1 MSTKTNF
8 KRIALIAVASLGLGV
23 LSSVPTQA
31 AVNADTLTIKNT
43 NGVTTSEFA
52 VANGDTITAQTSAR
66 AILSFLPGTA
76 TADSLTI
83 TASLVSAPT
92 GNTALPY
99 MAVAETTSANLLVR
113 DSVTVYAKGNGGDPA
128 PLSNSGIDATVVQPN
143 ARATCRGLVNATVST
158 CTLNVYLGKGSATAG
173 PTVAGTYT
181 VKLTVTNA
189 DGTTPAAAS
198 PTLTF
203 VVASASV
210 GTTSGTAY
218 ITSTNPTNTL
228 STDDLA
234 SPIVTKAVST
244 SPKAW
249 IKVTQ
254 STPSTA
260 NESVT
265 ATITGPGTLGSGA
278 SNTAAATG
286 RSILVKNGDTITV
299 WADGTAG
306 DATITLVGATS
317 GYKWPNKI
325 VTFTG
330 TAIAKLEV
338 KAENPVINA
347 TGGSATEAIS
357 VKAFDSDGKQISS
370 PTIYVLSSDQTK
382 ISDNYVSCTA
392 GFSVT
397 DKTSYCS
404 LTAVGAG
411 TSKITAHTHTA
422 AGTLQGDG
430 VTTTKVVSNEVSI
443 RVGSVS
449 PASFSL
455 SLDKA
460 TYAPGEKATLTV
472 TPLDASGLPVAGVAG
487 AANTFANGVYASF
500 FATGGITSDYAT
512 YTGSETTTAVYL
524 NVSPVTG
531 KRAFTIYMPLQPS
544 TITFKA
550 SAGSLFSAVYVN
562 QTGALTGTPV
572 SVKATIVGNTEAAA
586 ALAAVNA
593 LAVTV
598 ASLKTLITTL
608 TNLVLKIQKKV
619 KA

>member
-8 KRIALIAVASLGLGV
+8 KRIALIAVASLGLGI
-23 LSSVPTQA
+23 LSSVPSQA
-31 AVNADTLTIKNT
+31 AVNADSLTIKNT

-66 AILSFLPGTA
+66 AVLSFLPGTA
-76 TADSLTI
+76 IADSLTI
-83 TASLVSAPT
+83 TASLVTSPT

-99 MAVAETTSANLLVR
+99 MSVAETTSAAVR
-113 DSVTVYAKGNGGDPA
+113 TTAGTVVNIGNGVTTDSIA
-128 PLSNSGIDATVVQPN
+128 PN
-143 ARATCRGLVNATVST
+143 AKVTCNGITGAVVST

-173 PTVAGTYT
+173 ATVAGTYT

-189 DGTTPAAAS
+189 DGTTPASAAA
-198 PTLTF
+198 TLTF

-218 ITSTNPTNTL
+218 ISSANPATL
-228 STDDLA
+228 STDDLTA
-234 SPIVTKAVST
+234 PIVTKALST
-244 SPKAW
+244 TPKAW

-254 STPSTA
+254 SSPSTA

-265 ATITGPGTLGSGA
+265 ATIAGPGTLGSGA

-306 DATITLVGATS
+306 EATITLTGATS
-317 GYKWPNKI
+317 GYKWNTKT

-330 TAIAKLEV
+330 TAIAKLV
-338 KAENPVINA
+338 IAAENPVINA
-347 TGGSATEAIS
+347 TGGSTTEAIS
-357 VKAFDSDGKQISS
+357 VQAFDSDGKQISA

-382 ISDNYVSCTA
+382 ISNNYTACTA
-392 GFSVT
+392 YWYASY
-397 DKTSYCS
+397 KASYCD
-404 LTAVGAG
+404 LTAV
-411 TSKITAHTHTA
+411 A
-422 AGTLQGDG
+422 AGTAKITVSTHAAASTYQGDG
-430 VTTTKVVSNEVSI
+430 VTTTKVTSNEVSV
-443 RVGSVS
+443 RVGSVTA
-449 PASFSL
+449 ASFSL

-472 TPLDASGLPVAGVAG
+472 TPLDSSGLPVAGTYLDGNA
-487 AANTFANGVYASF
+487 TYASF
-500 FATGGITSDYAT
+500 FTTGGITSDYAT
-512 YTGSETTTAVYL
+512 YTGSDTTTATFL
-524 NVSPVTG
+524 APSTVTG
-531 KRAFTIYMPLQPS
+531 VKKFTVYMPLQSS

-550 SAGSLFSAVYVN
+550 SAGAHFSAVYQN
-562 QTGALTGTPV
+562 NTGALTGTPV
-572 SVKATIVGNTEAAA
+572 SVSAKVTGNTEAAA
-586 ALAAVNA
+586 ALAAVTA

>member
-8 KRIALIAVASLGLGV
+8 KRIALIAVASLGLGI
-23 LSSVPTQA
+23 LSSVPSQA
-31 AVNADTLTIKNT
+31 AVNADSLTIKNT

-66 AILSFLPGTA
+66 AVLSFLPGTA
-76 TADSLTI
+76 NSDSLTI
-83 TASLVSAPT
+83 VAALVTAPT

-99 MAVAETTSANLLVR
+99 MSVAETTSAQVR
-113 DSVTVYAKGNGGDPA
+113 DTTGAIVTIGNGVSTA
-128 PLSNSGIDATVVQPN
+128 SIAPN
-143 ARATCRGLVNATVST
+143 AKSTCNGITGATVST
-158 CTLNVYLGKGSATAG
+158 CTLNVYLGKGSSTAG
-173 PTVAGTYT
+173 ATVAGTYT

-189 DGTTPAAAS
+189 DGTTPAAAAA
-198 PTLTF
+198 TLTF

-218 ITSTNPTNTL
+218 ISSANPATL
-228 STDDLA
+228 STDDLTT
-234 SPIVTKAVST
+234 PVVTKALST

-254 STPSTA
+254 SSPSTA

-265 ATITGPGTLGSGA
+265 ATIAGPGTLGSGA

-306 DATITLVGATS
+306 TATITLTGVTS
-317 GYKWPNKI
+317 GYKWNTKT

-330 TAIAKLEV
+330 TAIAKLV
-338 KAENPVINA
+338 IAADNPVISA
-347 TGGSATEAIS
+347 TGGSATDAIS
-357 VKAFDSDGKQISS
+357 VQAFDSDGKQISA

-392 GFSVT
+392 GWYAPYAA
-397 DKTSYCS
+397 SYCS

-411 TSKITAHTHTA
+411 TSKITVSSHA
-422 AGTLQGDG
+422 ASSTYQGDG
-430 VTTTKVVSNEVSI
+430 VTTTKVTSNEVSV
-443 RVGSVS
+443 RVGSVTA
-449 PASFSL
+449 ASFSL

-472 TPLDASGLPVAGVAG
+472 TPLDSSGLAVAGTYLDGNATYAG
-487 AANTFANGVYASF
+487 F
-500 FATGGITSDYAT
+500 FTTGGITSDYAT
-512 YTGSETTTAVYL
+512 YSGSDTTTATFL
-524 NVSPVTG
+524 APSTVTG
-531 KRAFTIYMPLQPS
+531 VKKFTVYMPLQSS

-550 SAGSLFSAVYVN
+550 SAGAHFSAVYQN
-562 QTGALTGTPV
+562 KTGAVTGTPV
-572 SVKATIVGNTEAAA
+572 SVVAKVTGNTEAAA
-586 ALAAVNA
+586 ALAAVTA

>member
-8 KRIALIAVASLGLGV
+8 KRIALIAVASLGLGI
-23 LSSVPTQA
+23 LSSVPSQA
-31 AVNADTLTIKNT
+31 AVNADSLTIKNT

-66 AILSFLPGTA
+66 AVLSFLPGTA
-76 TADSLTI
+76 NSDSLTI
-83 TASLVSAPT
+83 VAALVTAPT

-99 MAVAETTSANLLVR
+99 MSVAETTSARVR
-113 DSVTVYAKGNGGDPA
+113 TTDGTVVNIGNGV
-128 PLSNSGIDATVVQPN
+128 LSADSIAPN
-143 ARATCRGLVNATVST
+143 AKVTCNGITGATVST

-181 VKLTVTNA
+181 VKLTIGNL
-189 DGTTPAAAS
+189 DGTTPNAAAA
-198 PTLTF
+198 TLTF

-218 ITSTNPTNTL
+218 ISSANPATL
-228 STDDLA
+228 STDDLTA
-234 SPIVTKAVST
+234 PIVTKAISST

-254 STPSTA
+254 SSPSTA

-306 DATITLVGATS
+306 EATITLTGATS
-317 GYKWPNKI
+317 GYKWNTKT

-330 TAIAKLEV
+330 TAIAKLV
-338 KAENPVINA
+338 IAAENPVINA
-347 TGGSATEAIS
+347 TGGSTTEAIS
-357 VKAFDSDGKQISS
+357 VQAFDSDGKQISA

-382 ISDNYVSCTA
+382 ISNNYVSCTA
-392 GFSVT
+392 GWYAPY
-397 DKTSYCS
+397 KASYCD
-404 LTAVGAG
+404 LTAV
-411 TSKITAHTHTA
+411 A
-422 AGTLQGDG
+422 AGTAKITVSSHTASSTYQGDG
-430 VTTTKVVSNEVSI
+430 VTTTKVTSNEVSV
-443 RVGSVS
+443 RVGSVTA
-449 PASFSL
+449 ASFSL

-472 TPLDASGLPVAGVAG
+472 TPLDSSGLPVAGTYLDGNA
-487 AANTFANGVYASF
+487 TYASF
-500 FATGGITSDYAT
+500 FTTGGITSDYAT
-512 YTGSETTTAVYL
+512 YTGSDTTTATFL
-524 NVSPVTG
+524 APSTVTG
-531 KRAFTIYMPLQPS
+531 VKKFTVYMPLQSS

-550 SAGSLFSAVYVN
+550 SAGAHFSAVYQN
-562 QTGALTGTPV
+562 KTGAVTGTPV
-572 SVKATIVGNTEAAA
+572 SVSAKVTANTEAAA
-586 ALAAVNA
+586 ALAAVTA

>member
-8 KRIALIAVASLGLGV
+8 KRIALIAVASLGLGI
-23 LSSVPTQA
+23 LSSVPSQA

-66 AILSFLPGTA
+66 AVLSFLPGTA
-76 TADSLTI
+76 IADSLTI
-83 TASLVSAPT
+83 TASLVTSPT

-99 MAVAETTSANLLVR
+99 MSVAETTSANLLVR

-128 PLSNSGIDATVVQPN
+128 PMSNAGIDATVVQPN

-181 VKLTVTNA
+181 VKLTIGNL
-189 DGTTPAAAS
+189 DGTTPNAAAA
-198 PTLTF
+198 TLTF

-218 ITSTNPTNTL
+218 ISSANPATL
-228 STDDLA
+228 STDDLTA
-234 SPIVTKAVST
+234 PIVTKALST
-244 SPKAW
+244 TPKAW

-254 STPSTA
+254 SSPSTA

-306 DATITLVGATS
+306 EATITLTGATS
-317 GYKWPNKI
+317 GYKWNTKT

-330 TAIAKLEV
+330 TAIAKLV
-338 KAENPVINA
+338 IAAENPVISA
-347 TGGSATEAIS
+347 TGGSQTEAIS
-357 VKAFDSDGKQISS
+357 VQAFDSDGKQISA

-382 ISDNYVSCTA
+382 ISNNYVACTA
-392 GFSVT
+392 GWSASY
-397 DKTSYCS
+397 KASYCD
-404 LTAVGAG
+404 LTAV
-411 TSKITAHTHTA
+411 A
-422 AGTLQGDG
+422 AGTAKITVSSHTASSTYQGDG
-430 VTTTKVVSNEVSI
+430 VTTTKVTSNEVSV
-443 RVGSVS
+443 RVGSVTA
-449 PASFSL
+449 ASFSL

-472 TPLDASGLPVAGVAG
+472 TPLDSSGLAVAGTYLDGNA
-487 AANTFANGVYASF
+487 TYASF
-500 FATGGITSDYAT
+500 FTTGGITSDYAT
-512 YTGSETTTAVYL
+512 YTGSDTTTATFL
-524 NVSPVTG
+524 APSTVTG
-531 KRAFTIYMPLQPS
+531 VKKFTVYMPLQSS

-550 SAGSLFSAVYVN
+550 SAGAHFSAVYQN
-562 QTGALTGTPV
+562 KTGAVTGTPV
-572 SVKATIVGNTEAAA
+572 SVSAKVTANTEAAA
-586 ALAAVNA
+586 ALAAVTA

>member
-8 KRIALIAVASLGLGV
+8 KRIVLIAVASLGLGV

-66 AILSFLPGTA
+66 AVLSFLPGTA
-76 TADSLTI
+76 DSDSLTI
-83 TASLVSAPT
+83 VASLVTAPT

-99 MAVAETTSANLLVR
+99 MAVAETTSARVR
-113 DSVTVYAKGNGGDPA
+113 TTAGAIVNVGNGVDGTDSIA
-128 PLSNSGIDATVVQPN
+128 PNTKVTCNGIT
-143 ARATCRGLVNATVST
+143 GATVST
-158 CTLNVYLGKGSATAG
+158 CTLNVYLGKGGATAG

-181 VKLTVTNA
+181 VKLTLTNA
-189 DGTTPAAAS
+189 DGTTPSAAS

-218 ITSTNPTNTL
+218 ISSSNPATL
-228 STDDLA
+228 STDDL
-234 SPIVTKAVST
+234 STPIVTKAVST

-278 SNTAAATG
+278 SNDAAATG
-286 RSILVKNGDTITV
+286 RSIIVKNGDTITV

-317 GYKWPNKI
+317 GYKWPNKT

-330 TAIAKLEV
+330 TAIAKLV
-338 KAENPVINA
+338 VTAENPVINA
-347 TGGSATEAIS
+347 TGGSEDDAIS
-357 VKAFDSDGKQISS
+357 VQAFDSDGKQISS

-382 ISDNYVSCTA
+382 ISDNYVSCTSGWDLTYKA
-392 GFSVT
+392 
-397 DKTSYCS
+397 SYCT
-404 LTAVGAG
+404 LTAVGSG
-411 TSKITAHTHTA
+411 TSKITVSSHTA
-422 AGTLQGDG
+422 SGTYQGDG
-430 VTTTKVVSNEVSI
+430 VTTTKVTSNEVSI

-472 TPLDASGLPVAGVAG
+472 TPLDAAGLPVAGVAG
-487 AANTFANGVYASF
+487 AANTNANGVYAAF

-512 YTGSETTTAVYL
+512 YTGSDTTTAVYL

-531 KRAFTIYMPLQPS
+531 KKAFTIYMPLQPA

>member
-76 TADSLTI
+76 NSDSLTI
-83 TASLVSAPT
+83 VASLVTAPT

-128 PLSNSGIDATVVQPN
+128 PMSNSGIDATVVQPN
-143 ARATCRGLVNATVST
+143 ARATCRGLVSAAVST

-181 VKLTVTNA
+181 VKLTIGNL
-189 DGTTPAAAS
+189 DGTTPNAAS
-198 PTLTF
+198 ATLTF

-218 ITSTNPTNTL
+218 ISSSNPATL
-228 STDDLA
+228 STDDL
-234 SPIVTKAVST
+234 STPIVTKAVST

-254 STPSTA
+254 STPATA

-317 GYKWPNKI
+317 GYKWPNKT

-330 TAIAKLEV
+330 TAIAKLV
-338 KAENPVINA
+338 VTAENPVINA
-347 TGGSATEAIS
+347 TGGSTDDAIS
-357 VKAFDSDGKQISS
+357 VQAFDSDGKQISS
-370 PTIYVLSSDQTK
+370 PTIYVLSSDQTI
-382 ISDNYVSCTA
+382 ISDNYVSCTSGWDLTYKA
-392 GFSVT
+392 
-397 DKTSYCS
+397 SYCD

-411 TSKITAHTHTA
+411 TSKITVHTHTA
-422 AGTLQGDG
+422 SGTLQGDG

-472 TPLDASGLPVAGVAG
+472 TPLDAAGLPVAGVAG
-487 AANTFANGVYASF
+487 AANTNLNGVYAAF

-512 YTGSETTTAVYL
+512 YTGSDTTTAVYL

-531 KRAFTIYMPLQPS
+531 KKAFTIYMPLQPA

-598 ASLKTLITTL
+598 ASLRTLITTL

>member
-8 KRIALIAVASLGLGV
+8 KRIALIAVASLGLGI
-23 LSSVPTQA
+23 LSSVPSQA
-31 AVNADTLTIKNT
+31 AVNADSLTIKNT

-66 AILSFLPGTA
+66 AVLSFLPGTA
-76 TADSLTI
+76 NSDSLTI
-83 TASLVSAPT
+83 VAALVTAPT

-99 MAVAETTSANLLVR
+99 MSVAETTSAQVR
-113 DSVTVYAKGNGGDPA
+113 DTTGAIVTIGNGVSTA
-128 PLSNSGIDATVVQPN
+128 SIAPN
-143 ARATCRGLVNATVST
+143 AKSTCNGITGATVST
-158 CTLNVYLGKGSATAG
+158 CTLNVYLGKGSSTAG

-189 DGTTPAAAS
+189 DGTTPAAAAA
-198 PTLTF
+198 TLTF

-218 ITSTNPTNTL
+218 ISSANPATL
-228 STDDLA
+228 STDDLTT
-234 SPIVTKAVST
+234 PVVTKALST

-254 STPSTA
+254 SSPSTA

-265 ATITGPGTLGSGA
+265 ATIAGPGTLGSGA

-306 DATITLVGATS
+306 EATISLTGVTS
-317 GYKWPNKI
+317 GYKWPSKT

-330 TAIAKLEV
+330 TAIAKLV
-338 KAENPVINA
+338 IAAENPVIAA
-347 TGGSATEAIS
+347 TGGSEDDAIS
-357 VKAFDSDGKQISS
+357 VQAFDSDGKQISA

-392 GFSVT
+392 GWYAPYAA
-397 DKTSYCS
+397 SYCS

-411 TSKITAHTHTA
+411 TSKITVSSHA
-422 AGTLQGDG
+422 ASSTYQGDG
-430 VTTTKVVSNEVSI
+430 VTTTKVTSNEVSV
-443 RVGSVS
+443 RVGSVTA
-449 PASFSL
+449 ASFSL

-472 TPLDASGLPVAGVAG
+472 TPLDASGLAVAGTYLDGNA
-487 AANTFANGVYASF
+487 TYASF
-500 FATGGITSDYAT
+500 FTTGGITSDYAS
-512 YTGSETTTAVYL
+512 YTGSDTTTATFL
-524 NVSPVTG
+524 APSTVTG
-531 KRAFTIYMPLQPS
+531 VKKFTIYMPLQSS

-550 SAGSLFSAVYVN
+550 SAGAHFSAVYQN
-562 QTGALTGTPV
+562 KTGAVTGTPV
-572 SVKATIVGNTEAAA
+572 SVSAKVTANTEAAA
-586 ALAAVNA
+586 ALAAVTA

>member
-8 KRIALIAVASLGLGV
+8 KRIALIAVASLGLGI
-23 LSSVPTQA
+23 LSSVPSQA
-31 AVNADTLTIKNT
+31 AVNADSLTIKNT

-66 AILSFLPGTA
+66 AVLSFLPGTA
-76 TADSLTI
+76 NSDSLTI
-83 TASLVSAPT
+83 VAALVTAPT

-99 MAVAETTSANLLVR
+99 MSVAETTSARVR
-113 DSVTVYAKGNGGDPA
+113 DTTGTIVNIGNG
-128 PLSNSGIDATVVQPN
+128 ATSDSIAPN
-143 ARATCRGLVNATVST
+143 AKVTCNGITGATVST

-189 DGTTPAAAS
+189 DGTTPAAAAA
-198 PTLTF
+198 TLTF

-218 ITSTNPTNTL
+218 ITSTNPTATL
-228 STDDLA
+228 STDDLTT
-234 SPIVTKAVST
+234 PVVTKAVST

-254 STPSTA
+254 STPTTA

-265 ATITGPGTLGSGA
+265 ATIAGPGTLGSGA

-306 DATITLVGATS
+306 EATITLTGATS
-317 GYKWPNKI
+317 GYKWNTKT

-330 TAIAKLEV
+330 TAIAKLV
-338 KAENPVINA
+338 IAAENPVISA
-347 TGGSATEAIS
+347 TGGSATDAIS
-357 VKAFDSDGKQISS
+357 VQAFDSDGKQISA

-382 ISDNYVSCTA
+382 ISDNYVTCTA
-392 GFSVT
+392 GWYAPY
-397 DKTSYCS
+397 KASYCS
-404 LTAVGAG
+404 LTAV
-411 TSKITAHTHTA
+411 A
-422 AGTLQGDG
+422 AGTAKITVSTHAAASIYQGDG
-430 VTTTKVVSNEVSI
+430 VTTTKVTSNEVSV
-443 RVGSVS
+443 RVGSVTA
-449 PASFSL
+449 ASFSL

-472 TPLDASGLPVAGVAG
+472 TPLDASGLAVAGTYLDGNATYAG
-487 AANTFANGVYASF
+487 F
-500 FATGGITSDYAT
+500 FTTGGITSDYAT
-512 YTGSETTTAVYL
+512 YSGSDTTTATFL
-524 NVSPVTG
+524 APSTVTG
-531 KRAFTIYMPLQPS
+531 VKKFTVYMPLQSS

-550 SAGSLFSAVYVN
+550 SAGSHFSAVYQN
-562 QTGALTGTPV
+562 KTGAVTGTPV
-572 SVKATIVGNTEAAA
+572 SVTAKVTANTEAAA
-586 ALAAVNA
+586 ALAAVTA

>member
-8 KRIALIAVASLGLGV
+8 KRIALIAVASLGLGI
-23 LSSVPTQA
+23 LSSVPSQA
-31 AVNADTLTIKNT
+31 AVNADSLTIKNT

-66 AILSFLPGTA
+66 AVLSFLPGTA
-76 TADSLTI
+76 NSDSLTI
-83 TASLVSAPT
+83 VAALVTAPT

-99 MAVAETTSANLLVR
+99 MSVAETTSAAVR
-113 DSVTVYAKGNGGDPA
+113 TTAGTVVNIGNGVTADSIA
-128 PLSNSGIDATVVQPN
+128 PN
-143 ARATCRGLVNATVST
+143 AKVTCNGITGAVVST
-158 CTLNVYLGKGSATAG
+158 CTLDVYLGKGSATAG

-189 DGTTPAAAS
+189 DGTTPAAAAA
-198 PTLTF
+198 TLTF

-218 ITSTNPTNTL
+218 ISSNNPATL
-228 STDDLA
+228 STDDLTA
-234 SPIVTKAVST
+234 PIVTKAVST

-254 STPSTA
+254 STPTTA

-265 ATITGPGTLGSGA
+265 ATIAGPGTLGSGA

-306 DATITLVGATS
+306 EATITLTGATS
-317 GYKWPNKI
+317 GYKWNTKT

-330 TAIAKLEV
+330 TAIAKLV
-338 KAENPVINA
+338 IAAENPVISA

-357 VKAFDSDGKQISS
+357 VQAFDSDGKQISA

-382 ISDNYVSCTA
+382 ISNNYVSCTA
-392 GFSVT
+392 GWSAPY
-397 DKTSYCS
+397 KASYCD
-404 LTAVGAG
+404 LTAV
-411 TSKITAHTHTA
+411 A
-422 AGTLQGDG
+422 AGTAKITVSTHAAASIYQGDG
-430 VTTTKVVSNEVSI
+430 VTTTKVTSNEVSV
-443 RVGSVS
+443 RVGSVTA
-449 PASFSL
+449 ASFSL

-472 TPLDASGLPVAGVAG
+472 TPLDASGLAVAGTYLDGNATYAG
-487 AANTFANGVYASF
+487 F
-500 FATGGITSDYAT
+500 FTTGGITSDYAT
-512 YTGSETTTAVYL
+512 YSGSDTTTATFL
-524 NVSPVTG
+524 APSPVTG
-531 KRAFTIYMPLQPS
+531 VKKFTVYMPLQSS
-544 TITFKA
+544 TVTFKA
-550 SAGSLFSAVYVN
+550 SAGSHFSAVYQN
-562 QTGALTGTPV
+562 KTGAVTGTPV
-572 SVKATIVGNTEAAA
+572 SVSAKVTANTEAAA

>member
-8 KRIALIAVASLGLGV
+8 KRIALIAVASLGLGI
-23 LSSVPTQA
+23 LSSVPSQA

-66 AILSFLPGTA
+66 AVLSFLPGTA
-76 TADSLTI
+76 IADSLTI
-83 TASLVSAPT
+83 TASLVTSPT

-99 MAVAETTSANLLVR
+99 MSVAETTSANLLVR

-128 PLSNSGIDATVVQPN
+128 PMSNAGIDATVVQPN

-181 VKLTVTNA
+181 VKLTIGNL
-189 DGTTPAAAS
+189 DGTTPNAAAA
-198 PTLTF
+198 TLTF

-218 ITSTNPTNTL
+218 ISSANPATL
-228 STDDLA
+228 STDDLTA
-234 SPIVTKAVST
+234 PIVTKALST
-244 SPKAW
+244 TPKAW

-254 STPSTA
+254 SSPSTA

-306 DATITLVGATS
+306 EATITLTGATS
-317 GYKWPNKI
+317 GYKWNTKT

-330 TAIAKLEV
+330 TAIAKLV
-338 KAENPVINA
+338 IAAENPVISA
-347 TGGSATEAIS
+347 TGGSQTEAIS
-357 VKAFDSDGKQISS
+357 VQAFDSDGKQISA

-382 ISDNYVSCTA
+382 ISNNYVACTA
-392 GFSVT
+392 GWSASY
-397 DKTSYCS
+397 KASYCD
-404 LTAVGAG
+404 LTAV
-411 TSKITAHTHTA
+411 A
-422 AGTLQGDG
+422 AGTAKITVSSHTASSTYQGDG
-430 VTTTKVVSNEVSI
+430 VTTTKVTSNEVSV
-443 RVGSVS
+443 RVGSVTA
-449 PASFSL
+449 ASFSL

-472 TPLDASGLPVAGVAG
+472 TPLDSSGLAVAGTYLDGNA
-487 AANTFANGVYASF
+487 TYASF
-500 FATGGITSDYAT
+500 FTTGGITSDYAT
-512 YTGSETTTAVYL
+512 YTGSDTTTATFL
-524 NVSPVTG
+524 APSTVTG
-531 KRAFTIYMPLQPS
+531 VKKFTVYMPLQSS

-550 SAGSLFSAVYVN
+550 SAGAHFSAVYQN
-562 QTGALTGTPV
+562 KTGAVTGTPV
-572 SVKATIVGNTEAAA
+572 SVAAKVTANTEAAA
-586 ALAAVNA
+586 ALAAVTA

>member
-8 KRIALIAVASLGLGV
+8 KRIALIAVASLGLGI
-23 LSSVPTQA
+23 LSSVPSQA
-31 AVNADTLTIKNT
+31 AVNADSLTIKNT

-66 AILSFLPGTA
+66 AVLSFLPGTA
-76 TADSLTI
+76 DSDSLTI
-83 TASLVSAPT
+83 VAALVTAPT

-99 MAVAETTSANLLVR
+99 MSVAETTSANLLVR

-128 PLSNSGIDATVVQPN
+128 PMSNAGIDATVVQPN

-181 VKLTVTNA
+181 VKLTIGNL
-189 DGTTPAAAS
+189 DGTTPNAAAA
-198 PTLTF
+198 TLTF

-218 ITSTNPTNTL
+218 ISSANPATL
-228 STDDLA
+228 STDDLTA
-234 SPIVTKAVST
+234 PIVTKALST
-244 SPKAW
+244 TPKAW

-254 STPSTA
+254 SSPSTA

-306 DATITLVGATS
+306 EATITLTGATS
-317 GYKWPNKI
+317 GYKWNTKT

-330 TAIAKLEV
+330 TAIAKLV
-338 KAENPVINA
+338 IAAENPVISA
-347 TGGSATEAIS
+347 TGGSQTEAIS
-357 VKAFDSDGKQISS
+357 VQAFDSDGKQISA

-382 ISDNYVSCTA
+382 ISNNYVACTA
-392 GFSVT
+392 GWSASY
-397 DKTSYCS
+397 KASYCD
-404 LTAVGAG
+404 LTAV
-411 TSKITAHTHTA
+411 A
-422 AGTLQGDG
+422 AGTAKITVSSHTASSTYQGDG
-430 VTTTKVVSNEVSI
+430 VTTTKVTSNEVSV
-443 RVGSVS
+443 RVGSVTA
-449 PASFSL
+449 ASFSL

-472 TPLDASGLPVAGVAG
+472 TPLDSSGLAVAGTYLDGNA
-487 AANTFANGVYASF
+487 TYASF
-500 FATGGITSDYAT
+500 FTTGGITSDYAT
-512 YTGSETTTAVYL
+512 YTGSDTTTATFL
-524 NVSPVTG
+524 APSTVTG
-531 KRAFTIYMPLQPS
+531 VKKFTVYMPLQSS

-550 SAGSLFSAVYVN
+550 SAGAHFSAVYQN
-562 QTGALTGTPV
+562 KTGAVTGTPV
-572 SVKATIVGNTEAAA
+572 SVSAKVTANTEAAA
-586 ALAAVNA
+586 ALAAVTA

>member
-8 KRIALIAVASLGLGV
+8 KRIALIAVASLGLGI
-23 LSSVPTQA
+23 LSSVPSQA
-31 AVNADTLTIKNT
+31 AVNADSLTIKNT

-66 AILSFLPGTA
+66 AVLSFLPGTA
-76 TADSLTI
+76 IADSLTI
-83 TASLVSAPT
+83 TASLVTSPT

-99 MAVAETTSANLLVR
+99 MSVAETTSANLLVR

-128 PLSNSGIDATVVQPN
+128 PMSNPGIDATVVQPN

-158 CTLNVYLGKGSATAG
+158 CTLNVYLGKGSSTAG
-173 PTVAGTYT
+173 ATVAGTYT
-181 VKLTVTNA
+181 VKLTIGNL
-189 DGTTPAAAS
+189 DGTTPNAAAA
-198 PTLTF
+198 TLTF

-218 ITSTNPTNTL
+218 ISSANPATL
-228 STDDLA
+228 STDDLTA
-234 SPIVTKAVST
+234 PIVTKALST
-244 SPKAW
+244 TPKAW

-254 STPSTA
+254 SSPSTA

-265 ATITGPGTLGSGA
+265 ATIAGPGTLGSGGN
-278 SNTAAATG
+278 NTAAATG

-306 DATITLVGATS
+306 EATITLTGATS
-317 GYKWPNKI
+317 GYKWNTKT

-330 TAIAKLEV
+330 TAIAKLV
-338 KAENPVINA
+338 IAAENPVISA
-347 TGGSATEAIS
+347 TGGSQTEAIS
-357 VKAFDSDGKQISS
+357 VQAFDSDGKQISA

-382 ISDNYVSCTA
+382 ISNNYTACTA
-392 GFSVT
+392 YWYASY
-397 DKTSYCS
+397 KASYCD
-404 LTAVGAG
+404 LTAV
-411 TSKITAHTHTA
+411 A
-422 AGTLQGDG
+422 AGTAKITVSTHAAASTYQGDG
-430 VTTTKVVSNEVSI
+430 VTTTKVTSNEVSV
-443 RVGSVS
+443 RVGSVTA
-449 PASFSL
+449 ASFSL

-472 TPLDASGLPVAGVAG
+472 TPLDSSGLPVAGTYLDP
-487 AANTFANGVYASF
+487 NTTYATF
-500 FATGGITSDYAT
+500 FTTGGITSDYAT
-512 YTGSETTTAVYL
+512 YTGSDTTTATFL
-524 NVSPVTG
+524 NPSSVTG
-531 KRAFTIYMPLQPS
+531 VKKFTIYMPLQSS

-550 SAGSLFSAVYVN
+550 SAGAHFSAVYQN
-562 QTGALTGTPV
+562 NTGALTGTPV
-572 SVKATIVGNTEAAA
+572 SVSAKVTGNTEAAA
-586 ALAAVNA
+586 ALAAVTA

>member
-8 KRIALIAVASLGLGV
+8 KRIALIAVASLGLGI
-23 LSSVPTQA
+23 LSSVPSQA
-31 AVNADTLTIKNT
+31 AVNADSLTIKNT

-66 AILSFLPGTA
+66 AVLSFLPGTA
-76 TADSLTI
+76 IADSLTI
-83 TASLVSAPT
+83 TASLVTSPT

-99 MAVAETTSANLLVR
+99 MSVAETTSANLLVR

-128 PLSNSGIDATVVQPN
+128 PMSNAGIDATVVQPN

-181 VKLTVTNA
+181 VKLTIGNL
-189 DGTTPAAAS
+189 DGTTPNAAAA
-198 PTLTF
+198 TLTF

-218 ITSTNPTNTL
+218 ISSANPATL
-228 STDDLA
+228 STDDLTA
-234 SPIVTKAVST
+234 PIVTKALST
-244 SPKAW
+244 TPKAW

-254 STPSTA
+254 SSPSTA

-306 DATITLVGATS
+306 EATITLTGATS
-317 GYKWPNKI
+317 GYKWNTKT

-330 TAIAKLEV
+330 TAIAKLV
-338 KAENPVINA
+338 IAAENPVISA
-347 TGGSATEAIS
+347 TGGSQTEAIS
-357 VKAFDSDGKQISS
+357 VQAFDSDGKQISA

-382 ISDNYVSCTA
+382 ISNNYVACTA
-392 GFSVT
+392 GWSASY
-397 DKTSYCS
+397 KASYCD
-404 LTAVGAG
+404 LTAV
-411 TSKITAHTHTA
+411 A
-422 AGTLQGDG
+422 AGTAKITVSSHTASSTYQGDG
-430 VTTTKVVSNEVSI
+430 VTTTKVTSNEVSI
-443 RVGSVS
+443 RVGSVTA
-449 PASFSL
+449 ASFSL

-472 TPLDASGLPVAGVAG
+472 TPLDSSGLAVAGTYLDGNA
-487 AANTFANGVYASF
+487 TYASF
-500 FATGGITSDYAT
+500 FTTGGITSDYAT
-512 YTGSETTTAVYL
+512 YTGSDTTTATFL
-524 NVSPVTG
+524 APSTVTG
-531 KRAFTIYMPLQPS
+531 VKKFTVYMPLQSS

-550 SAGSLFSAVYVN
+550 SAGAHFSAVYQN
-562 QTGALTGTPV
+562 KTGAVTGTPV
-572 SVKATIVGNTEAAA
+572 SVAAKVTANTEAAA
-586 ALAAVNA
+586 ALAAVTA

>member
-8 KRIALIAVASLGLGV
+8 KRIALIAVASLGLGI
-23 LSSVPTQA
+23 LSSVPSQA
-31 AVNADTLTIKNT
+31 AVNADSLTIKNT

-66 AILSFLPGTA
+66 AVLSFLPGTA
-76 TADSLTI
+76 NSDSLTI
-83 TASLVSAPT
+83 VAALVTAPT

-99 MAVAETTSANLLVR
+99 MSVAETTSARVR
-113 DSVTVYAKGNGGDPA
+113 TTDGTVVNIGNGV
-128 PLSNSGIDATVVQPN
+128 LSADSIAPN
-143 ARATCRGLVNATVST
+143 AKVTCNGITGATVST

-189 DGTTPAAAS
+189 DGTTPAAAAA
-198 PTLTF
+198 TLTF

-218 ITSTNPTNTL
+218 ISSANPATL
-228 STDDLA
+228 STDDLTA
-234 SPIVTKAVST
+234 PIVTKAISST

-254 STPSTA
+254 SSPSTA

-306 DATITLVGATS
+306 EATITLTGATS
-317 GYKWPNKI
+317 GYKWNTKT

-330 TAIAKLEV
+330 TAIAKLV
-338 KAENPVINA
+338 IAAENPVINA
-347 TGGSATEAIS
+347 TGGSTTEAIS
-357 VKAFDSDGKQISS
+357 VQAFDSDGKQISA

-382 ISDNYVSCTA
+382 ISNNYVSCTA
-392 GFSVT
+392 GWYAPY
-397 DKTSYCS
+397 KASYCD
-404 LTAVGAG
+404 LTAV
-411 TSKITAHTHTA
+411 A
-422 AGTLQGDG
+422 AGTAKITVSSHTASSTYQGDG
-430 VTTTKVVSNEVSI
+430 VTTTKVTSNEVSV
-443 RVGSVS
+443 RVGSVTA
-449 PASFSL
+449 ASFSL

-472 TPLDASGLPVAGVAG
+472 TPLDSSGLPVAGTYLDGNA
-487 AANTFANGVYASF
+487 TYASF
-500 FATGGITSDYAT
+500 FTTGGITSDYAT
-512 YTGSETTTAVYL
+512 YTGSDTTTATFL
-524 NVSPVTG
+524 APSTVTG
-531 KRAFTIYMPLQPS
+531 VKKFTVYMPLQSS

-550 SAGSLFSAVYVN
+550 SAGAHFSAVYQN
-562 QTGALTGTPV
+562 KTGAVTGTPV
-572 SVKATIVGNTEAAA
+572 SVSAKVTANTEAAA
-586 ALAAVNA
+586 ALAAVTA

>member
-8 KRIALIAVASLGLGV
+8 KRIALIAVASLGLGI
-23 LSSVPTQA
+23 LSSVPSQA

-66 AILSFLPGTA
+66 AVLTFLPGTA
-76 TADSLTI
+76 IADSLTI
-83 TASLVSAPT
+83 TASLVTSPT

-99 MAVAETTSANLLVR
+99 MSVAETTSANLLVR
-113 DSVTVYAKGNGGDPA
+113 DSSTVYAKGNGGDPA
-128 PLSNSGIDATVVQPN
+128 PMSNPGIDATVVQPN
-143 ARATCRGLVNATVST
+143 ARATCRGLVNATIST

-181 VKLTVTNA
+181 VKLTIGNL
-189 DGTTPAAAS
+189 DGTTPNAAAA
-198 PTLTF
+198 TLTF

-218 ITSTNPTNTL
+218 ISSANPATL
-228 STDDLA
+228 STDDLTT
-234 SPIVTKAVST
+234 PVVTKAISSST
-244 SPKAW
+244 PKAW

-254 STPSTA
+254 STPTTA

-306 DATITLVGATS
+306 EATITLTGATS
-317 GYKWPNKI
+317 GYKWNTKT

-330 TAIAKLEV
+330 TAIAKLV
-338 KAENPVINA
+338 IAAENPVISA

-357 VKAFDSDGKQISS
+357 VQAFDSDGKQISA

-382 ISDNYVSCTA
+382 ISNNYVACTA
-392 GFSVT
+392 GWSAT
-397 DKTSYCS
+397 YKASYCD
-404 LTAVGAG
+404 LTAVAAG
-411 TSKITAHTHTA
+411 TAKITVSSHTA
-422 AGTLQGDG
+422 SGTLQGDG
-430 VTTTKVVSNEVSI
+430 VTTTKVTSNEVSV
-443 RVGSVS
+443 RVGSVTA
-449 PASFSL
+449 ASFSM

-472 TPLDASGLPVAGVAG
+472 TPLDSSGLAVAGTSLDGNA
-487 AANTFANGVYASF
+487 TYASF
-500 FATGGITSDYAT
+500 FTTGGITSDYAT
-512 YTGSETTTAVYL
+512 YTGSDTTTATFL
-524 NVSPVTG
+524 APSPVTG
-531 KRAFTIYMPLQPS
+531 VKKFTVYMPLQAS

-550 SAGSLFSAVYVN
+550 SAGSHFSAVYQN
-562 QTGALTGTPV
+562 KTGAVTGTPV
-572 SVKATIVGNTEAAA
+572 SVSAKVTANTEAAA

>member
-8 KRIALIAVASLGLGV
+8 KRIALIAVASLGLGI
-23 LSSVPTQA
+23 LSSVPSQA
-31 AVNADTLTIKNT
+31 AVNADSLTIKNT

-66 AILSFLPGTA
+66 AVLSFLPGTA

-128 PLSNSGIDATVVQPN
+128 PMSNSGIDATVVQPN
-143 ARATCRGLVNATVST
+143 ARATCRGLVNAVVST
-158 CTLNVYLGKGSATAG
+158 CTLNVYLGKGSSTAG

-189 DGTTPAAAS
+189 DGTTPAAVS

-218 ITSTNPTNTL
+218 ISSNNPATL
-228 STDDLA
+228 STDDLTT
-234 SPIVTKAVST
+234 PIVTKAVST

-265 ATITGPGTLGSGA
+265 ATITGPGTLGSGG
-278 SNTAAATG
+278 NDAAATG

-317 GYKWPNKI
+317 GYKWNTKT

-330 TAIAKLEV
+330 TAIAKLV
-338 KAENPVINA
+338 IAAENPVIAA
-347 TGGSATEAIS
+347 TGGSEDDAIS
-357 VKAFDSDGKQISS
+357 VQAFDSDGKQISA

-392 GFSVT
+392 GWYAPYAA
-397 DKTSYCS
+397 SYCS
-404 LTAVGAG
+404 LTAVAAG
-411 TSKITAHTHTA
+411 TSKITVSTHA
-422 AGTLQGDG
+422 AASVYQGDG
-430 VTTTKVVSNEVSI
+430 VTTTKVTSNEVSI
-443 RVGSVS
+443 RVGSVTA
-449 PASFSL
+449 ASFSL

-472 TPLDASGLPVAGVAG
+472 TPLDASGLPVAGTYLDGNATYAG
-487 AANTFANGVYASF
+487 F
-500 FATGGITSDYAT
+500 FTTGGITSDYAT
-512 YTGSETTTAVYL
+512 YSGSDTTTATFL
-524 NVSPVTG
+524 APSTATG
-531 KRAFTIYMPLQPS
+531 VKKFTVYMPLQSS

-550 SAGSLFSAVYVN
+550 SAGTHFSAVYQN
-562 QTGALTGTPV
+562 NTGALTGTPV
-572 SVKATIVGNTEAAA
+572 SVSAKVTANTEAAA

>member
-8 KRIALIAVASLGLGV
+8 KRIALIAVASLGLGI
-23 LSSVPTQA
+23 LSSVPSQA
-31 AVNADTLTIKNT
+31 AVNADSLTIKNT

-66 AILSFLPGTA
+66 AVLSFLPGTA
-76 TADSLTI
+76 DSDSLTI
-83 TASLVSAPT
+83 VAALVTAPT

-99 MAVAETTSANLLVR
+99 MSVAETTSARVR
-113 DSVTVYAKGNGGDPA
+113 TTAGTVVNIGNGV
-128 PLSNSGIDATVVQPN
+128 LSADSIAPN
-143 ARATCRGLVNATVST
+143 AKVTCNGITGAVVST

-173 PTVAGTYT
+173 ATVAGTYT

-189 DGTTPAAAS
+189 DGTTPAAAAA
-198 PTLTF
+198 TLTF

-218 ITSTNPTNTL
+218 ISSSNPATL
-228 STDDLA
+228 STDDLTA
-234 SPIVTKAVST
+234 PIVTKAVST
-244 SPKAW
+244 TPKAW

-254 STPSTA
+254 STPTTA

-278 SNTAAATG
+278 SNTAAASG

-306 DATITLVGATS
+306 EGTITLVGATS
-317 GYKWPNKI
+317 GYKWNTKT

-330 TAIAKLEV
+330 TAIAKLV
-338 KAENPVINA
+338 IAAENPVISA
-347 TGGSATEAIS
+347 TGGSATDAIS
-357 VKAFDSDGKQISS
+357 VQAFDSDGKQISA

-382 ISDNYVSCTA
+382 ISDNYVTCTA
-392 GFSVT
+392 GWYAPY
-397 DKTSYCS
+397 KASYCS
-404 LTAVGAG
+404 LTAV
-411 TSKITAHTHTA
+411 A
-422 AGTLQGDG
+422 AGTAKITVSTHAAASIYQGDG
-430 VTTTKVVSNEVSI
+430 VTTTKVTSNEVSV
-443 RVGSVS
+443 RVGSVT
-449 PASFSL
+449 AATFSL

-472 TPLDASGLPVAGVAG
+472 TPLDASGLAVAGTYLDGNATYAG
-487 AANTFANGVYASF
+487 F
-500 FATGGITSDYAT
+500 FTTGGITSDYAT
-512 YTGSETTTAVYL
+512 YTGSDTSTATFL
-524 NVSPVTG
+524 APSTVTG
-531 KRAFTIYMPLQPS
+531 VKKFTVYMPLQSS

-550 SAGSLFSAVYVN
+550 SAGSHFSAVYQN
-562 QTGALTGTPV
+562 KTGAVTGTPV
-572 SVKATIVGNTEAAA
+572 SVSAKVTANTEAAA

>member
-8 KRIALIAVASLGLGV
+8 KRIALIAVASLGLGI
-23 LSSVPTQA
+23 LSSVPSQA
-31 AVNADTLTIKNT
+31 AVNADSLTIKNT

-66 AILSFLPGTA
+66 AVLSFLPGTA
-76 TADSLTI
+76 NSDSLTI
-83 TASLVSAPT
+83 VAALVTAPT

-99 MAVAETTSANLLVR
+99 MAVAETTSAQVR
-113 DSVTVYAKGNGGDPA
+113 TTTGAVVNVGNGVTTDSIA
-128 PLSNSGIDATVVQPN
+128 PN
-143 ARATCRGLVNATVST
+143 AKVTCNGNTGAVVST
-158 CTLNVYLGKGSATAG
+158 CTLNVYLGKGSSTAG

-181 VKLTVTNA
+181 VKLTIGNL
-189 DGTTPAAAS
+189 DGTTPNAAS
-198 PTLTF
+198 ATLTF

-218 ITSTNPTNTL
+218 ISSNNPATL
-228 STDDLA
+228 STDDLTT
-234 SPIVTKAVST
+234 PIVTKAVST

-317 GYKWPNKI
+317 GYKWNTKT

-330 TAIAKLEV
+330 TAIAKLV
-338 KAENPVINA
+338 IAAENPVISA
-347 TGGSATEAIS
+347 TGGSATDAIS
-357 VKAFDSDGKQISS
+357 VQAFDSDGKQISA

-392 GFSVT
+392 GWYAPYAA
-397 DKTSYCS
+397 SYCS
-404 LTAVGAG
+404 LTAVAAG
-411 TSKITAHTHTA
+411 TSKITVSTHA
-422 AGTLQGDG
+422 AASVYQGDG
-430 VTTTKVVSNEVSI
+430 VTTTKVTSNEVSI
-443 RVGSVS
+443 RVGSVTA
-449 PASFSL
+449 ASFSL

-472 TPLDASGLPVAGVAG
+472 TPLDASGLPVAGTYLDGNATYAG
-487 AANTFANGVYASF
+487 F
-500 FATGGITSDYAT
+500 FTTGGITSDYAT
-512 YTGSETTTAVYL
+512 YSGSDTTTATFL
-524 NVSPVTG
+524 APSTATG
-531 KRAFTIYMPLQPS
+531 VKKFTVYMPLQSS

-550 SAGSLFSAVYVN
+550 SAGTHFSAVYQN
-562 QTGALTGTPV
+562 KTGAVTGTPV
-572 SVKATIVGNTEAAA
+572 SVSAKVTANTEAAA

>member
-8 KRIALIAVASLGLGV
+8 KRIALIAVASLGLGI
-23 LSSVPTQA
+23 LSSVPSQA
-31 AVNADTLTIKNT
+31 AVNADSLTIKNT

-66 AILSFLPGTA
+66 AVLSFLPGTA
-76 TADSLTI
+76 IADSLTI
-83 TASLVSAPT
+83 TASLVTSPT

-99 MAVAETTSANLLVR
+99 MSVAETTSANLLVR
-113 DSVTVYAKGNGGDPA
+113 DSSTVYAKGNGGDPA
-128 PLSNSGIDATVVQPN
+128 PMSNSGIDATVVQPN
-143 ARATCRGLVNATVST
+143 ARATCRGLVNATIST

-189 DGTTPAAAS
+189 DGTTPAAAAA
-198 PTLTF
+198 TLTF

-218 ITSTNPTNTL
+218 ISSANPATL
-228 STDDLA
+228 STDDLTT
-234 SPIVTKAVST
+234 PVVTKAISST
-244 SPKAW
+244 TPKAW

-254 STPSTA
+254 STPTTA

-306 DATITLVGATS
+306 EATITLTGATS
-317 GYKWPNKI
+317 GYKWNTKT

-330 TAIAKLEV
+330 TAIAKLV
-338 KAENPVINA
+338 IAAENPVISA
-347 TGGSATEAIS
+347 TGGSSTDAIS
-357 VKAFDSDGKQISS
+357 VQAFDSDGKQISA

-382 ISDNYVSCTA
+382 ISNNYVSCTA
-392 GFSVT
+392 GWSAT
-397 DKTSYCS
+397 YKASYCD
-404 LTAVGAG
+404 LTAVAAG
-411 TSKITAHTHTA
+411 TAKITVSSHTA
-422 AGTLQGDG
+422 SGTLQGDG
-430 VTTTKVVSNEVSI
+430 VTTTKVTSNEVSV
-443 RVGSVS
+443 RVGSVTA
-449 PASFSL
+449 ASFSM

-472 TPLDASGLPVAGVAG
+472 TPLDASGLAVAGTYLDGNATYAG
-487 AANTFANGVYASF
+487 F
-500 FATGGITSDYAT
+500 FTTGGITSDYAT
-512 YTGSETTTAVYL
+512 YTGSDTSTATFL
-524 NVSPVTG
+524 APSPVTG
-531 KRAFTIYMPLQPS
+531 VKKFTVYMPLQSS

-550 SAGSLFSAVYVN
+550 SAGSHFSAVYQN
-562 QTGALTGTPV
+562 KTGAVTGTPV
-572 SVKATIVGNTEAAA
+572 SVSAKVTANTEAAA

>member
-8 KRIALIAVASLGLGV
+8 KRIALIAVASLGLGI
-23 LSSVPTQA
+23 LSSVPSQA
-31 AVNADTLTIKNT
+31 GVNADTLTIKNT

-66 AILSFLPGTA
+66 AVLSFLPGTA

-128 PLSNSGIDATVVQPN
+128 PMSNSGIDATVVQPN

-158 CTLNVYLGKGSATAG
+158 CTLNVYLGKGGSTAG

-181 VKLTVTNA
+181 VKLTIGNL
-189 DGTTPAAAS
+189 DGTTPNAAS
-198 PTLTF
+198 ATLTF

-218 ITSTNPTNTL
+218 ITSTNPTATL
-228 STDDLA
+228 STDDLTA
-234 SPIVTKAVST
+234 PIVTKAVST

-254 STPSTA
+254 STPTTA

-265 ATITGPGTLGSGA
+265 ATITGPGTLGSGG
-278 SNTAAATG
+278 NDAAATG

-306 DATITLVGATS
+306 EATISLTGVTS
-317 GYKWPNKI
+317 GYKWPSKT

-330 TAIAKLEV
+330 TAIAKLV
-338 KAENPVINA
+338 IAAENPVIAA
-347 TGGSATEAIS
+347 TGGSEDDAIS
-357 VKAFDSDGKQISS
+357 VQAFDSDGKQISA

-392 GFSVT
+392 GWAAAY
-397 DKTSYCS
+397 KASYCT

-411 TSKITAHTHTA
+411 TSKITVSTHA
-422 AGTLQGDG
+422 AASVYQGDG
-430 VTTTKVVSNEVSI
+430 VTTTKVTSNEVSI
-443 RVGSVS
+443 RVGSVTA
-449 PASFSL
+449 ASFSL

-472 TPLDASGLPVAGVAG
+472 TPLDAAGLPVAGVYG
-487 AANTFANGVYASF
+487 AANTNANGAYATF

-512 YTGSETTTAVYL
+512 YTGSDTTTAVYL

-531 KRAFTIYMPLQPS
+531 KKAFTIYMPLQAS

-550 SAGSLFSAVYVN
+550 SAGSHFSAVYQN
-562 QTGALTGTPV
+562 NTGALTGTPV
-572 SVKATIVGNTEAAA
+572 SVSAKVTANTEAAA

>member
-8 KRIALIAVASLGLGV
+8 KRIALIAVASLGLGI
-23 LSSVPTQA
+23 LSSVPSQA
-31 AVNADTLTIKNT
+31 AVNADSLTIKNT

-52 VANGDTITAQTSAR
+52 IANGDTITAQTSAR
-66 AILSFLPGTA
+66 AVLSFLPGTA
-76 TADSLTI
+76 AADSLTI
-83 TASLVSAPT
+83 TASLVTSPT

-99 MAVAETTSANLLVR
+99 MSVAETTSANLLVR
-113 DSVTVYAKGNGGDPA
+113 DSSTVYAKGNGGDPA
-128 PLSNSGIDATVVQPN
+128 PMSNSGIDATVVQPN

-181 VKLTVTNA
+181 VKLTIGNL
-189 DGTTPAAAS
+189 DGTTPNAAAA
-198 PTLTF
+198 TLTF

-218 ITSTNPTNTL
+218 ISSSNPATL
-228 STDDLA
+228 STDDLTA
-234 SPIVTKAVST
+234 PIVTKAVST
-244 SPKAW
+244 TPKAW

-254 STPSTA
+254 STPTTA

-265 ATITGPGTLGSGA
+265 ATITGPGTLGSGPNNTQAA
-278 SNTAAATG
+278 SG

-306 DATITLVGATS
+306 EGTITLVGATS
-317 GYKWPNKI
+317 GYKWNTKT

-330 TAIAKLEV
+330 TAIAKLV
-338 KAENPVINA
+338 IAAENPVIST

-357 VKAFDSDGKQISS
+357 VQAFDSDGKQISA

-382 ISDNYVSCTA
+382 ISDNYVACTA
-392 GFSVT
+392 GWSAAY
-397 DKTSYCS
+397 KASYCTI
-404 LTAVGAG
+404 TAVAAG
-411 TSKITAHTHTA
+411 TAKITVSSHTA
-422 AGTLQGDG
+422 SGTLQGDG
-430 VTTTKVVSNEVSI
+430 VTTTKVTSNEVSV
-443 RVGSVS
+443 RVGSVTA
-449 PASFSL
+449 ASFSL

-472 TPLDASGLPVAGVAG
+472 TPLDASGLAVAGTYEDGNATYAG
-487 AANTFANGVYASF
+487 F
-500 FATGGITSDYAT
+500 FTTGGITSDYAT
-512 YTGSETTTAVYL
+512 YTGSDTTTATFL
-524 NVSPVTG
+524 APSPVTG
-531 KRAFTIYMPLQPS
+531 VKKFTVYMPLQSS

-550 SAGSLFSAVYVN
+550 SAGSHFSAVYQN
-562 QTGALTGTPV
+562 KTGAVTGTPISV
-572 SVKATIVGNTEAAA
+572 SAKVTANTEAAA

>member
-8 KRIALIAVASLGLGV
+8 KRIALIAVASLGLGI
-23 LSSVPTQA
+23 LSSVPSQA
-31 AVNADTLTIKNT
+31 AVNADSLTIKNT

-66 AILSFLPGTA
+66 AVLSFLPGTA
-76 TADSLTI
+76 NSDSLTI
-83 TASLVSAPT
+83 VAALVTAPT

-99 MAVAETTSANLLVR
+99 MSVAETTSARVR
-113 DSVTVYAKGNGGDPA
+113 DTTGTVVNIGNGV
-128 PLSNSGIDATVVQPN
+128 LSADSIAPN
-143 ARATCRGLVNATVST
+143 AKVTCNGITGATVST
-158 CTLNVYLGKGSATAG
+158 CTLNVYLGKGSSTAG

-198 PTLTF
+198 ATLTF

-218 ITSTNPTNTL
+218 ISSNNPATL
-228 STDDLA
+228 STDDLTT
-234 SPIVTKAVST
+234 PIVTKAVST

-317 GYKWPNKI
+317 GYKWNTKT

-330 TAIAKLEV
+330 TAIAKLV
-338 KAENPVINA
+338 IAAENPVISA
-347 TGGSATEAIS
+347 TGGSATDAIS
-357 VKAFDSDGKQISS
+357 VQAFDSDGKQISA

-382 ISDNYVSCTA
+382 ISDNYVSCTSGWYA
-392 GFSVT
+392 PYAA
-397 DKTSYCS
+397 SYCS
-404 LTAVGAG
+404 LTAVAAG
-411 TSKITAHTHTA
+411 TSKITVSTHA
-422 AGTLQGDG
+422 AASIYQGDG
-430 VTTTKVVSNEVSI
+430 VTTTKVTSNEVSI
-443 RVGSVS
+443 RVGSVTA
-449 PASFSL
+449 ASFSL

-472 TPLDASGLPVAGVAG
+472 TPLDASGLPVAGTSEDGNATYAG
-487 AANTFANGVYASF
+487 F
-500 FATGGITSDYAT
+500 FTTGGITSDYAT
-512 YTGSETTTAVYL
+512 YSGSDTTTATFL
-524 NVSPVTG
+524 APSTATG
-531 KRAFTIYMPLQPS
+531 VKKFTVYMPLQSS

-550 SAGSLFSAVYVN
+550 SAGTHFSAVYQN
-562 QTGALTGTPV
+562 KTGAVTGTPV
-572 SVKATIVGNTEAAA
+572 SVSAKVTANTEAAA

>member
-8 KRIALIAVASLGLGV
+8 KRIALIAVASLGLGI
-23 LSSVPTQA
+23 LSSVPSQA
-31 AVNADTLTIKNT
+31 AVNADSLTIKNT

-66 AILSFLPGTA
+66 AVLSFLPGTA
-76 TADSLTI
+76 IADSLTI
-83 TASLVSAPT
+83 TASLVTSPT

-99 MAVAETTSANLLVR
+99 MSVAETTSANLLVR
-113 DSVTVYAKGNGGDPA
+113 DSSTVYAKGNGGDPA
-128 PLSNSGIDATVVQPN
+128 PMSNSGINATVVQPN
-143 ARATCRGLVNATVST
+143 ARATCRGLVNATIST
-158 CTLNVYLGKGSATAG
+158 CTLDVYLGKGSATAG

-181 VKLTVTNA
+181 VKLTIGNL
-189 DGTTPAAAS
+189 DGTTPNAAAA
-198 PTLTF
+198 TLTF

-218 ITSTNPTNTL
+218 ISSANPATL
-228 STDDLA
+228 STDDLTT
-234 SPIVTKAVST
+234 PVVTKAISST
-244 SPKAW
+244 TPKAW

-254 STPSTA
+254 STPTTA

-306 DATITLVGATS
+306 EATITLTGATS
-317 GYKWPNKI
+317 GYKWNTKT

-330 TAIAKLEV
+330 TAIAKLV
-338 KAENPVINA
+338 IAAENPVISA
-347 TGGSATEAIS
+347 TGGSTTDA
-357 VKAFDSDGKQISS
+357 
-370 PTIYVLSSDQTK
+370 IYVLSSDQTK
-382 ISDNYVSCTA
+382 ISNNYVSCTA
-392 GFSVT
+392 GWVAAY
-397 DKTSYCS
+397 KASYCD
-404 LTAVGAG
+404 LTPVGAG
-411 TSKITAHTHTA
+411 TAKITVSSHTA
-422 AGTLQGDG
+422 SGTLQGDG
-430 VTTTKVVSNEVSI
+430 VTTTKVTSNEVSV
-443 RVGSVS
+443 RVGSVTA
-449 PASFSL
+449 ASFSM

-472 TPLDASGLPVAGVAG
+472 TPLDASGLAVAGTYLDGNATYAG
-487 AANTFANGVYASF
+487 F
-500 FATGGITSDYAT
+500 FTTGGITSDYAT
-512 YTGSETTTAVYL
+512 YTGSDTTTATFL
-524 NVSPVTG
+524 APSTVTG
-531 KRAFTIYMPLQPS
+531 VKKFTVYMPLQSS

-550 SAGSLFSAVYVN
+550 SAGSHFSAVYQN
-562 QTGALTGTPV
+562 KTGAVTGTPV
-572 SVKATIVGNTEAAA
+572 SVSAKVTANTEAAA

>member
-8 KRIALIAVASLGLGV
+8 KRIALIAVASLGLGI
-23 LSSVPTQA
+23 LSSVPSQA

-66 AILSFLPGTA
+66 AVLSFLPGTA
-76 TADSLTI
+76 IADSLTI
-83 TASLVSAPT
+83 TASLVTSPT

-99 MAVAETTSANLLVR
+99 MSVAETTSANLLVR

-128 PLSNSGIDATVVQPN
+128 PMSNAGIDATVVQPN

-181 VKLTVTNA
+181 VKLTIGNL
-189 DGTTPAAAS
+189 DGTTPNAAAA
-198 PTLTF
+198 TLTF

-218 ITSTNPTNTL
+218 ISSANPATL
-228 STDDLA
+228 STDDLTA
-234 SPIVTKAVST
+234 PIVTKALST
-244 SPKAW
+244 TPKAW

-254 STPSTA
+254 STPTTA

-306 DATITLVGATS
+306 EATITLTGATS
-317 GYKWPNKI
+317 GYKWNTKT

-330 TAIAKLEV
+330 TAIAKLV
-338 KAENPVINA
+338 IAAENPVISA
-347 TGGSATEAIS
+347 TGGSVTDAIS
-357 VKAFDSDGKQISS
+357 VQAFDSDGKQISA

-382 ISDNYVSCTA
+382 ISNNYVACTA
-392 GFSVT
+392 GWSASY
-397 DKTSYCS
+397 KASYCD
-404 LTAVGAG
+404 LTAV
-411 TSKITAHTHTA
+411 A
-422 AGTLQGDG
+422 AGTAKITVSSHTASSTYQGDG
-430 VTTTKVVSNEVSI
+430 VTTTKVTSNEVSV
-443 RVGSVS
+443 RVGSVTA
-449 PASFSL
+449 ASFSL

-472 TPLDASGLPVAGVAG
+472 TPLDSSGLAVAGTYLDGNA
-487 AANTFANGVYASF
+487 TYASF
-500 FATGGITSDYAT
+500 FTTGGITSDYAT
-512 YTGSETTTAVYL
+512 YTGSDTTTATFL
-524 NVSPVTG
+524 APSTVTG
-531 KRAFTIYMPLQPS
+531 VKKFTVYMPLQSS

-550 SAGSLFSAVYVN
+550 SAGAHFSAVYQN
-562 QTGALTGTPV
+562 KTGAVTGTPV
-572 SVKATIVGNTEAAA
+572 SVSAKVTANTEAAA
-586 ALAAVNA
+586 ALAAVTA

>member
-8 KRIALIAVASLGLGV
+8 KRIALIAVASLGLGI
-23 LSSVPTQA
+23 LSSVPSQA

-66 AILSFLPGTA
+66 AVLSFLPGTA
-76 TADSLTI
+76 IADSLTI
-83 TASLVSAPT
+83 TASLVTSPT

-99 MAVAETTSANLLVR
+99 MSVAETTSANLLVR

-128 PLSNSGIDATVVQPN
+128 PMSNAGIDATVVQPN

-173 PTVAGTYT
+173 ATVAGTYT
-181 VKLTVTNA
+181 VKLTIGNL
-189 DGTTPAAAS
+189 DGTTPNAAAA
-198 PTLTF
+198 TLTF

-218 ITSTNPTNTL
+218 ISSANPATL
-228 STDDLA
+228 STDDLTA
-234 SPIVTKAVST
+234 PIVTKALST
-244 SPKAW
+244 TPKAW

-254 STPSTA
+254 STPTTA

-265 ATITGPGTLGSGA
+265 ATIAGPGTLGSGA

-306 DATITLVGATS
+306 DATITLTGATS
-317 GYKWPNKI
+317 GYKWNTKT

-330 TAIAKLEV
+330 TAIAKLV
-338 KAENPVINA
+338 IAAENPVISA
-347 TGGSATEAIS
+347 TGGSATDAIS
-357 VKAFDSDGKQISS
+357 VQAFDSDGKQISA

-382 ISDNYVSCTA
+382 ISDNYVACTA
-392 GFSVT
+392 GWYAPY
-397 DKTSYCS
+397 KASYCS
-404 LTAVGAG
+404 LTAVAAG
-411 TSKITAHTHTA
+411 TSKITVSTHA
-422 AGTLQGDG
+422 AASIYQGDG
-430 VTTTKVVSNEVSI
+430 VTTTKVTSNEVSV
-443 RVGSVS
+443 RVGSVTA
-449 PASFSL
+449 ASFSL

-472 TPLDASGLPVAGVAG
+472 TPLDASGLAVAGTYLDGNATYAG
-487 AANTFANGVYASF
+487 F
-500 FATGGITSDYAT
+500 FTTGGITSDYAT
-512 YTGSETTTAVYL
+512 YTGSDTSTATFL
-524 NVSPVTG
+524 APSTVTG
-531 KRAFTIYMPLQPS
+531 VKKFTVYMPLQSS

-550 SAGSLFSAVYVN
+550 SAGAHFSAVYQN
-562 QTGALTGTPV
+562 KTGAVTGTPV
-572 SVKATIVGNTEAAA
+572 SVSAKVTANTEAAA
-586 ALAAVNA
+586 ALAAVTA